1 MKLGNVCKKS
11 MCQQQ
16 LKVEPSSTP
25 GYTDLQTI
33 VHSPCIARRF
43 RRRLRDVS
51 VTRGTDAAFE
61 HQLITSKSETQAN
74 ETHKLKQ
81 HKF

>member
-1 MKLGNVCKKS
+1 

-33 VHSPCIARRF
+33 VHSPCIARRL

-61 HQLITSKSETQAN
+61 HQLLLAKVKLKLMKHTSKNRTNFEKRFNTPC
-74 ETHKLKQ
+74 
-81 HKF
+81 

>member
-1 MKLGNVCKKS
+1 

-61 HQLITSKSETQAN
+61 HQLLLAKV
-74 ETHKLKQ
+74 KLKLMNQ
-81 HKF
+81 KHTS

>member
-1 MKLGNVCKKS
+1 

-51 VTRGTDAAFE
+51 VTRGKDAAFE
-61 HQLITSKSETQAN
+61 HQLLPGTSKSETQAN

-81 HKF
+81 QRF